1 MKEGELFMP
10 FAPNTR
16 SRSWMVTIQVANMEN
31 AGLTKEEYENAEL
44 LANFMIETWEHS
56 GKDRTAGISVCR
68 SKEGLYHC
76 HMACYGNTTTL
87 KKVSD
92 IENIYFATDFENGG
106 LDYYIENG
114 APEILF
120 LDEFKGNMKF
130 SQLLVLLDKYS
141 RAQLHCRYS
150 NCFCLWTTVVI
161 TSVFPPDEVYTYM
174 VDDAKKKRDR
184 VEQLLRRLDEIW
196 YKYKE
201 NGVYK
206 TYKIPAEEYI
216 DYDDLKSRASKD
228 GFVPVDEYENIPFDS

>member
-92 IENIYFATDFENGG
+92 ILYKSHVE
-106 LDYYIENG
+106 
-114 APEILF
+114 
-120 LDEFKGNMKF
+120 
-130 SQLLVLLDKYS
+130 
-141 RAQLHCRYS
+141 
-150 NCFCLWTTVVI
+150 
-161 TSVFPPDEVYTYM
+161 
-174 VDDAKKKRDR
+174 KKH
-184 VEQLLRRLDEIW
+184 
-196 YKYKE
+196 
-201 NGVYK
+201 
-206 TYKIPAEEYI
+206 
-216 DYDDLKSRASKD
+216 
-228 GFVPVDEYENIPFDS
+228 

>member
-87 KKVSD
+87 KRVCICCRKEEYLV
-92 IENIYFATDFENGG
+92 I
-106 LDYYIENG
+106 
-114 APEILF
+114 
-120 LDEFKGNMKF
+120 KF
-130 SQLLVLLDKYS
+130 SYRDSLL
-141 RAQLHCRYS
+141 
-150 NCFCLWTTVVI
+150 F
-161 TSVFPPDEVYTYM
+161 E
-174 VDDAKKKRDR
+174 
-184 VEQLLRRLDEIW
+184 
-196 YKYKE
+196 
-201 NGVYK
+201 G
-206 TYKIPAEEYI
+206 
-216 DYDDLKSRASKD
+216 
-228 GFVPVDEYENIPFDS
+228 G